1 MNKQI
6 KAIRLSGYG
15 GLLPFILT
23 LAAFYFGP
31 QASKAFFLDAFIAY
45 SAVIFSFIGAVHWGF
60 IFKAEPFDNA
70 PRLLTLAVVPALV
83 AWVALLFP
91 PLFALIVFAFAF
103 PTLFVYE
110 RFSELG
116 TLLPSWYMLLRV
128 QLSLLVTI
136 MQFIAIGGLL

>member
-83 AWVALLFP
+83 AWVA
-91 PLFALIVFAFAF
+91 
-103 PTLFVYE
+103 
-110 RFSELG
+110 
-116 TLLPSWYMLLRV
+116 
-128 QLSLLVTI
+128 
-136 MQFIAIGGLL
+136 